1 LQQSGE
7 TQLLLLG
14 AVLSVCLGYLIV
26 TLSSLVSAQR
36 RELAVLS
43 ALGWRPRHT
52 AGLFLSQALI
62 LALGGGIGGIGLA
75 LLTVSLIGASP
86 PWPIVAWTLPIILAL
101 ALLSALYPLWQ
112 LGRIHPAEVLRT
124 GSTVASGRQVSWF
137 AQLVARL
144 PVMSSFA
151 VRNLTRS
158 RVRSF
163 IAIGSLFLSA
173 LLLTVMVDGL
183 LAFRETLQGTLLG
196 NYVLLQ
202 TAIPQLAGAAFAVLL
217 TFLSVADLLLLQVRE
232 RQREIGLLQAIGWR
246 PDMVHRMFVQE
257 GLTLALVGTIPG
269 VLVALGILL
278 TRHTTQN
285 IVPLPMVG
293 FGAVLLMMLVGA
305 LATLPALRATNRMQL
320 VDVLRTE

>member
-1 LQQSGE
+1 
-7 TQLLLLG
+7 
-14 AVLSVCLGYLIV
+14 
-26 TLSSLVSAQR
+26 
-36 RELAVLS
+36 
-43 ALGWRPRHT
+43 
-52 AGLFLSQALI
+52 
-62 LALGGGIGGIGLA
+62 
-75 LLTVSLIGASP
+75 
-86 PWPIVAWTLPIILAL
+86 VAWTLPIILAL

-124 GSTVASGRQVSWF
+124 GSIVASGRQVSWF
-137 AQLVARL
+137 AQIVARL
-144 PVMSSFA
+144 PVISSFA
-151 VRNLTRS
+151 IRNLTRS

-163 IAIGSLFLSA
+163 IAIGNLFLSA